1 MKIFEVRVMTDEEAD
16 AKFLAAVKMAHTGQK
31 FPGDEGVFFTSLE
44 SALSAFTE
52 KRLALLSLIKNHSP
66 RSINQLAKIAGRDFK
81 NVHTD
86 VMLFKN
92 LGIVR
97 IPAGR
102 RPVEPLKVLYDA
114 ISMTARV

>member
-1 MKIFEVRVMTDEEAD
+1 MKIFEVRIMTDEEAD

-31 FPGDEGVFFTSLE
+31 YPGDEGVFFTSLE
-44 SALSAFTE
+44 SALAAFTE
-52 KRLALLSLIKNHSP
+52 KRLALLRLIKKHSP

-81 NVHTD
+81 NVYTD

-92 LGIVR
+92 IGVVR
-97 IPAGR
+97 VPSGH

-114 ISMTARV
+114 INLRATV